1 MYLLSIVIDRNVE
14 ELKLLLDKQIE
25 SFKDEGIEIDEE
37 INFDEPFYILKYT
50 VGIESVKNYPI
61 KDFVNIF
68 KYCVANALFE
78 YIKFYEEPQL
88 LRKIINY
95 DYYYFNINER
105 VKIQNKIK
113 DYIERETNKTI
124 DGNKLIHK
132 KKFEIIQQF
141 VDYLKT
147 NAVIN
152 INGFITF
159 RLQDYILELQEI
171 VGRAVEEFLM
181 DKEYN
186 EFIKLLKYFVEIQ
199 EAKIDTLN
207 IVLEENSKYN
217 LYDEYGNIVNDEY
230 LNMIEM
236 EMDNNNIN
244 YEDLLI
250 SSLITIAPN
259 KIFIHKID
267 NLTNIEIIQTI
278 TRVFVDKVTI
288 CDNCQWCGIKA
299 NIKKE

>member
-1 MYLLSIVIDRNVE
+1 MYLLSIVIDRNIE